1 MKKLLSNFNSAAAR
15 LHKDE
20 SGKLEALAWTLGATV
35 VTVLVIVLLM
45 RIMPQTTEGFFGAAT
60 QWLRT
65 SFGF

>member
-1 MKKLLSNFNSAAAR
+1 MLKKAVEIL
-15 LHKDE
+15 KDE

-45 RIMPQTTEGFFGAAT
+45 RIMPTTVGDFFTAAVN
-60 QWLRT
+60 WLRA